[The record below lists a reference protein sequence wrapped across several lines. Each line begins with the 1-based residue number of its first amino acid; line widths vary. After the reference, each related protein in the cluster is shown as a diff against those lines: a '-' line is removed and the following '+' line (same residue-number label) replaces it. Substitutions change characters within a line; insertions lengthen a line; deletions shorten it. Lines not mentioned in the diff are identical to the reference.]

1 MRPQVLFNR
10 ESESLDQNVLVI
22 RIQPDEGISLRMQA
36 KVPGT
41 SFRIESVKMDFHYG
55 TSFGKASP
63 EAYERLL
70 LDAMAAMP
78 RSSRGAMKW
87 SRPGH
92 LSTRSRKP
100 GPQRKARRN
109 CALTRPDLGG
119 PRKPTNCWPGMD
131 GAGGGCE
138 IGPKLGRHWTS
149 NREMSTAAVETFT
162 AGMPVEVGQI
172 ERELK
177 KLWDATDG
185 VMTRASLI
193 NLAVYSEAP
202 DSLGKNTAI
211 IARLTEDHA
220 CRAIVIAAD
229 PNAQENRVEAW
240 ISAHCHVSRAGSK
253 QVCSEQLSFLLRG
266 EQCGLLPNIV
276 FAHLDSDLPLYLW
289 WQEELRPPI
298 DPQLW
303 AWVDRIIYDSQ
314 AWTDFDEQMQL
325 VESAQAEARQRIVLC
340 DLNWVRLVHFRLAL
354 AQFFDHPVTHHH
366 LAEIKAS
373 TIDHAPGFRSTALL
387 LVGWLAGQLRWERR
401 SDSLGFVRK
410 SDEGEGRI
418 RDRSARKG
426 GRSDQRLPDHD

>member
-1 MRPQVLFNR
+1 
-10 ESESLDQNVLVI
+10 
-22 RIQPDEGISLRMQA
+22 
-36 KVPGT
+36 
-41 SFRIESVKMDFHYG
+41 
-55 TSFGKASP
+55 
-63 EAYERLL
+63 
-70 LDAMAAMP
+70 
-78 RSSRGAMKW
+78 
-87 SRPGH
+87 
-92 LSTRSRKP
+92 
-100 GPQRKARRN
+100 
-109 CALTRPDLGG
+109 
-119 PRKPTNCWPGMD
+119 
-131 GAGGGCE
+131 
-138 IGPKLGRHWTS
+138 
-149 NREMSTAAVETFT
+149 MSTAAVETFT

-172 ERELK
+172 GRELK

-253 QVCSEQLSFLLRG
+253 QVCSEQLSFFLRG

-276 FAHLDSDLPLYLW
+276 FAQLDSDLPLYLW

-314 AWTDFDEQMQL
+314 AWTDFDEQMEL
-325 VESAQAEARQRIVLC
+325 VESAQAEARHRIVLC
-340 DLNWVRLVHFRLAL
+340 DLNWVRLVHLRLAL

-366 LAEIKAS
+366 LAEIKAF

-401 SDSLGFVRK
+401 RDSLGFVRK

-418 RDRSARKG
+418 AIALQEKEGEAINGCQITTDSAEFRIEHKPGADLLDVFFGRIEGRKMRQVLPAGKNDLVELMQEELMRG
-426 GRSDQRLPDHD
+426 GPHRVYLRAVEKVRHLL